1 MANNE
6 IIIFENQDVKLKVNL
21 KDDTVWLSLEQMSRL
36 FDRDK
41 SVISR
46 HIKNALEEELENS
59 TVAKF
64 ATVQK
69 EGDRNVTRDI
79 EYYNLDMII
88 SVGYR
93 VKSNNGIIFRKWA
106 NKVLKDYLIK
116 GYALNNKRL
125 EYLEKT
131 IKLIDIA
138 GRIDSELKDCEAM
151 EIIKVINNYSNALN
165 LLDDYDHKRISK
177 PSGTTSN
184 NKIIYEDC
192 MDIVNNLKFNSDSD
206 LFGLEKNQ
214 GLKAIIGTIYQSFD
228 GKDLY
233 PTIEEKAANFLYL
246 ITKDHTFIDGNK
258 RIAAILFIY
267 FLEFYNLLYTENRQI
282 IDNNTLVAITL
293 LIAQSN
299 PKEKEVIIDLVM
311 NFLNN

>member
-6 IIIFENQDVKLKVNL
+6 IIIFENQDVKLKVNI

-192 MDIVNNLKFNSDSD
+192 MDIVNKLKFNSDSD
-206 LFGLEKNQ
+206 LFGLEKKSRFKSNYRYYISIFRW
-214 GLKAIIGTIYQSFD
+214 KR
-228 GKDLY
+228 
-233 PTIEEKAANFLYL
+233 L
-246 ITKDHTFIDGNK
+246 IS
-258 RIAAILFIY
+258 
-267 FLEFYNLLYTENRQI
+267 YNRRKG
-282 IDNNTLVAITL
+282 
-293 LIAQSN
+293 S
-299 PKEKEVIIDLVM
+299 
-311 NFLNN
+311 